1 MQQFV
6 AEVAEGVAI
15 ADVIQRE
22 HVEWPVIDVLPQ
34 NVVQLRFISCFYGV
48 SKWVYYTD
56 LQLYSWIDQYN
67 RINQWINQPTNRIGL
82 QCHSQTQ
89 PHNQ

>member
-1 MQQFV
+1 MKPQDRDLYLELVDDVISMQQFV
-6 AEVAEGVAI
+6 AEVAEGVSI

-34 NVVQLRFISCFYGV
+34 NVFQLRFISCFYGV

-56 LQLYSWIDQYN
+56 LQQLYSWIDQY
-67 RINQWINQPTNRIGL
+67 ITI
-82 QCHSQTQ
+82 S
-89 PHNQ
+89 